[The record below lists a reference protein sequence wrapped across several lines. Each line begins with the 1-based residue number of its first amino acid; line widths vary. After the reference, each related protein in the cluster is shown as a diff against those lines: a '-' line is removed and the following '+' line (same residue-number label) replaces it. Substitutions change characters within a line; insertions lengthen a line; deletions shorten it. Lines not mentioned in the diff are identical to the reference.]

1 MAKSK
6 LEQVQERLEALQD
19 ASDSNWGS
27 QQEIVGLL
35 ATVTQSLSDACQNRQ
50 SEYTNVVQRLS
61 SIEADVLHIKTDINS
76 LCKVVRDGNGQ
87 PSIVHRLSN
96 LEATVANQG
105 DDIEEIRAHAN
116 TIIAA
121 KALSKSQVVA
131 GFIGMVITALLSALA
146 LFATLLR

>member
-61 SIEADVLHIKTDINS
+61 SIESDVSHIKADITS

-87 PSIVHRLSN
+87 PSLVHRITSLENVVSN
-96 LEATVANQG
+96 QSE
-105 DDIEEIRAHAN
+105 DITELKKHAN

-131 GFIGMVITALLSALA
+131 GLVGMIITATLSMFALIA
-146 LFATLLR
+146 QFMD